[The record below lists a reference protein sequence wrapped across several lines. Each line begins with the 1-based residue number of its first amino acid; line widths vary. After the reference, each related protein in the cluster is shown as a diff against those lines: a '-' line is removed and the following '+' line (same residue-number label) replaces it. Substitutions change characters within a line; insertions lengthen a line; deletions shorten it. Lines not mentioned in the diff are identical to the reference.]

1 MSSHDLSSHPSVAIV
16 TGASAGLGLA
26 LPRRLTED
34 GWHVVVDARD
44 GDRLAAALHDLR
56 PGSVTRVPG
65 DVADAAHRAAL
76 VEAALRAGGVDLLV
90 NNASVIAG
98 SPQPRLA
105 DLAAEAFTEVLAV
118 NTVAPHDLLRRALPA
133 LSRAGGVV
141 IDVSSD
147 AAVEAYEGWGA
158 YAASKAAL
166 DQLGAVLAVEHPELS
181 VYAADP
187 GDMATDLHRRAV
199 PDEDLADL
207 PSPESVVPA
216 LVHLLTVRPPS
227 GRYRAADL
235 PATPTQVPAA
245 GATR

>member
-1 MSSHDLSSHPSVAIV
+1 MNSHLSSHPSIAIV

-44 GDRLAAALHDLR
+44 GDRLAAALRDVR
-56 PGSVTRVPG
+56 PGSVTAVPG

-76 VEAALRAGGVDLLV
+76 VDTAVREGGIDLLV
-90 NNASVIAG
+90 NNASVISG
-98 SPQPRLA
+98 SPQHRLA
-105 DLAAEAFTEVLAV
+105 ELTTEAFTEVLAV

-133 LSRAGGVV
+133 LSRAGGCV

-147 AAVEAYEGWGA
+147 AAVEPYEGWGA

-166 DQLGAVLAVEHPELS
+166 DQLSAVLAVEHPELS
-181 VYAADP
+181 VYAVDP

-199 PDEDLADL
+199 PDEDLSDL

-216 LVHLLTVRPPS
+216 LVHLLTARPPS

-235 PATPTQVPAA
+235 PADSTPPPAV
-245 GATR
+245 GSRR